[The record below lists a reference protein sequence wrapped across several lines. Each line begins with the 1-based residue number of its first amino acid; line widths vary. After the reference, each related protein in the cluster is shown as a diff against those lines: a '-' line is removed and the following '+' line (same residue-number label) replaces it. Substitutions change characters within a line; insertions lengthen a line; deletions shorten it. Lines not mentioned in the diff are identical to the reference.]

1 MVYNRYTIITL
12 IRKNKMKIKLNKK
25 NYIKSEIQIINLDHM
40 YHMLSKNYIEK
51 GKEFNLGYARVGH
64 GADGRFTHLPI
75 KVG

>member
-1 MVYNRYTIITL
+1 MCL
-12 IRKNKMKIKLNKK
+12 CLLNKK

-40 YHMLSKNYIEK
+40 HHMLSKNYIEK

>member
-1 MVYNRYTIITL
+1 
-12 IRKNKMKIKLNKK
+12 KK

-40 YHMLSKNYIEK
+40 HHMLSKNYIEK

-64 GADGRFTHLPI
+64 GADGKFTHLPI